1 VTAESRRAYIRGKE
15 HLIAMFVLQHPAM
28 PRTLLAEKMAA
39 GIRWGGKPP
48 EIEVL
53 ERKISRYRNLP
64 VGHEEQPWSLGSL
77 GQYPIPAAALPT
89 IVDMVIGSAPS
100 TLSIREAKW
109 IGRLHAVQSLMS
121 CEGLEGREKL
131 SRLVEW
137 ARIYAANELLSKW
150 AGEDS
155 FDSRFLDSAMSMRP
169 SFGAILLSPAEI
181 VDSLRPFV
189 PYSEAQ
195 AKVIAKLAN
204 ESQRKGRKKG
214 AK

>member
-1 VTAESRRAYIRGKE
+1 
-15 HLIAMFVLQHPAM
+15 MFVLRHPVM
-28 PRTLLAEKMAA
+28 KRTLLAEKMAA
-39 GIRWGGKPP
+39 EIRWGGKPP

-53 ERKISRYRNLP
+53 ERKISHYRNLP
-64 VGHEEQPWSLGSL
+64 VGPEEQPWSLGSL
-77 GQYPIPAAALPT
+77 GQYSIPAAALPT
-89 IVDMVIGSAPS
+89 IVDIVIGSAPS

-121 CEGLEGREKL
+121 CEGHEGREKL

-137 ARIYAANELLSKW
+137 ARIYAANELLSEW

-155 FDSRFLDSAMSMRP
+155 FDSRFLDSAMSI
-169 SFGAILLSPAEI
+169 GAFHLSPAEI

-195 AKVIAKLAN
+195 AKVIAKLTN